1 MKMAGETEDT
11 TPRSETEQLIW
22 QELTWQRIEMYEPFN
37 QILSWITNSICLTSI
52 RNPMRIDFDKVIPF
66 KVQMKLDIPNLEG
79 NIEEEYVD
87 N

>member
-52 RNPMRIDFDKVIPF
+52 RNPMRIDFDKVSAF